1 MAKKIK
7 EFAEKRTGDLHI
19 TGLNRVYEYFPLSD
33 VWTIFKPTGT
43 KTVLQCTSEVCVMSK
58 QIRNNTFI
66 CTMTTF
72 CKCQI
77 VIYKKNYFSAI
88 PRCLWFPEGRRPEE
102 PAEEPDNRWLPVLSP
117 PSSSQLFS
125 VIFSGL
131 TNPYMAL
138 ILIITAKARIL
149 FGPRW
154 FDEVFLPL

>member
-77 VIYKKNYFSAI
+77 VIKKKYIFPQFADVCDFLKAANQKNQLKNQTTDGCRCC
-88 PRCLWFPEGRRPEE
+88 PRHHHHSSSRGFFQVSLILT
-102 PAEEPDNRWLPVLSP
+102 WLSS
-117 PSSSQLFS
+117 PSSQPKHETFRSKMIWCSF
-125 VIFSGL
+125 F
-131 TNPYMAL
+131 
-138 ILIITAKARIL
+138 
-149 FGPRW
+149 
-154 FDEVFLPL
+154 PL